1 MWFVLMHVCSVQLH
15 ICVVCRYVCV
25 CMCVCFCFAFVYVC
39 VSSIKTNR
47 VVAECSIVKVILP
60 GTSNPAQA
68 KFVPGPVLWNQDPA
82 TVNKQ
87 ADKVIRCVHVHMCVH
102 AHVCVYM
109 HVCVCVYMHVCVCVC
124 MHACMRVCTYT
135 MNIHHIFLTKN
146 THTKNTF

>member
-1 MWFVLMHVCSVQLH
+1 M
-15 ICVVCRYVCV
+15 CV

-82 TVNKQ
+82 TVNRQ
-87 ADKVIRCVHVHMCVH
+87 ADKVIRYVHVCACVR
-102 AHVCVYM
+102 
-109 HVCVCVYMHVCVCVC
+109 VCVCACACV
-124 MHACMRVCTYT
+124 RVCTYT
-135 MNIHHIFLTKN
+135 MNIHHIFLTKD